1 MFTAHV
7 VTARTAQLTCSSR
20 RPLSLRSKLQWP
32 RAAVGRLYCSSGIVS
47 DGAVESGRLSGNV
60 IANFSLH
67 VSRILYMI
75 VKSWKLISPGHLYG
89 LQEAGNH
96 KASGQMS
103 VRKLIV
109 WPFSCSSKN
118 KVMRRKE
125 LAQNP
130 F

>member
-1 MFTAHV
+1 MFTTHV
-7 VTARTAQLTCSSR
+7 VTVRTAQLTCSSR
-20 RPLSLRSKLQWP
+20 RPLSLRSKLQWLG
-32 RAAVGRLYCSSGIVS
+32 AAVGRLYCPSGIVS
-47 DGAVESGRLSGNV
+47 DGAVGSGRLSGNL

-75 VKSWKLISPGHLYG
+75 VKSWKLISAGHLYG

-103 VRKLIV
+103 VRELTL
-109 WPFSCSSKN
+109 WPVSCSWKN
-118 KVMRRKE
+118 KVVRLKE
-125 LAQNP
+125 LAQDP